1 MIEQVLERNLI
12 DLKARIIENHVR
24 AGQVASGRTRDSL
37 TVTIESSGGAYIGTL
52 WGRSFFGALETGNKP
67 WQRKPK
73 RVPHWFHD
81 IIEQWIDDKGL
92 DLNAWAVSYN
102 IIHSGTRLYQSG
114 GRDDIFSNEI
124 PKTLDSIGEELLL
137 FYDQQITEMITLN
150 NKTQ

>member
-37 TVTIESSGGAYIGTL
+37 TVTVEALGNEYIGTL
-52 WGRSFFGALETGNKP
+52 WGRSFFGTLETGNKP

-73 RVPHWFHD
+73 RVPHFFHD
-81 IIEQWIDDKGL
+81 IIERWIEDKGL
-92 DLNAWAVSYN
+92 NLNAWAVAYN

-114 GRDDIFSNEI
+114 GRDDIFSSEI
-124 PKTLDSIGEELLL
+124 PKTIESIGEELLAA
-137 FYDQQITEMITLN
+137 YDTQITEMITLN
-150 NKTQ
+150 TKTQ